1 MHKLQKKRGREDE
14 PEERLWYQVPLPKT
28 AQQLQAE
35 EELGEALR
43 TLFERNKVS
52 ASESM
57 DIMKRARKCG
67 LSFANPASKSL
78 PKAEK
83 SEERDTNAARTVK
96 RFMDKRK
103 QWGDFYWALIPL
115 PRRAYCCLIADCCLI
130 A

>member
-1 MHKLQKKRGREDE
+1 M
-14 PEERLWYQVPLPKT
+14 PLPKSEK
-28 AQQLQAE
+28 QLKAE

-43 TLFERNKVS
+43 TLFERNKIS

-103 QWGDFYWALIPL
+103 VGKFLLGSHSPL
-115 PRRAYCCLIADCCLI
+115 GAQKETSRARLA
-130 A
+130 AFPSASRMAV

>member
-1 MHKLQKKRGREDE
+1 M
-14 PEERLWYQVPLPKT
+14 PLPKT

-43 TLFERNKVS
+43 TLFERNKIS

-103 QWGDFYWALIPL
+103 QSGDFYWALIPL
-115 PRRAYCCLIADCCLI
+115 WVPKKKQVEPGWLPFLLPHEWLSEYLQ
-130 A
+130 